1 MPSFS
6 SEAALI
12 DDVQHRLVRR
22 FTQLP
27 PDKITYAVARAHA
40 RFTQSRVRDF
50 IPLLVERRAGAELS
64 RHAEL
69 IATGKATSHH

>member
-12 DDVQHRLVRR
+12 DEVEQRLGQR
-22 FTQLP
+22 FAQLP
-27 PDKITYAVARAHA
+27 SDDITHAVAQAHA
-40 RFTQSRVRDF
+40 RFTQSPVRDF

-64 RHAEL
+64 RHAGL
-69 IATGKATSHH
+69 VVSG